1 MAQKVT
7 STDIK
12 LALKEFHNGKPSYFI
27 TECKTCST
35 YFPDPQG
42 LLKFDGLAITKSY
55 TKPNII
61 GYEIKVSRNDFLQDN
76 KWHLYLQYCNEFYFV
91 VPKGLV
97 KKEELPDHVGLIY
110 FNPDTKGLRTVK
122 KALYRQI
129 EEPVGVYKYIIFSR
143 LEEDRIPF
151 YNDRAEYCKDYLE
164 DKVVKSAIGQ
174 RLGTK
179 LAKDLEDAEKRLKS
193 LQSAEK
199 ELQAWS
205 RARDEGVG
213 VMEDFIGKPFTATTM
228 SELNYLVNAP
238 LESINRE
245 LREELGIELYVN
257 TLPQIEDNSVSGILR
272 VKRVGEPVRFI

>member
-151 YNDRAEYCKDYLE
+151 YRRVETGLGQPVAE
-164 DKVVKSAIGQ
+164 DKKAI
-174 RLGTK
+174 
-179 LAKDLEDAEKRLKS
+179 
-193 LQSAEK
+193 
-199 ELQAWS
+199 
-205 RARDEGVG
+205 ARDNLVEEIADVELMLEQ
-213 VMEDFIGKPFTATTM
+213 VKYLLQIPEDELLAVKTFKVNRTRERME
-228 SELNYLVNAP
+228 
-238 LESINRE
+238 
-245 LREELGIELYVN
+245 
-257 TLPQIEDNSVSGILR
+257 NS
-272 VKRVGEPVRFI
+272 K

>member
-129 EEPVGVYKYIIFSR
+129 EEPVDVYKYIIFSR
-143 LEEDRIPF
+143 LE
-151 YNDRAEYCKDYLE
+151 E

-179 LAKDLEDAEKRLKS
+179 LAKDLEEAEKKLKS
-193 LQSAEK
+193 LQNVEK
-199 ELQAWS
+199 ELQAW
-205 RARDEGVG
+205 
-213 VMEDFIGKPFTATTM
+213 K
-228 SELNYLVNAP
+228 
-238 LESINRE
+238 
-245 LREELGIELYVN
+245 
-257 TLPQIEDNSVSGILR
+257 SVKKVLDKAGILPWR
-272 VKRVGEPVRFI
+272 WWDNDSWVTDLEQRLNGKMDPIDLELAIKDTSRLLNRLQAMQVQEEQDDKS